1 MSMLRLITAFV
12 LALVV
17 TSSATAA
24 QDPQGLAILTQTFKA
39 LGGTLP
45 VDSQASG
52 TFDRV
57 TGGIEDSG
65 TIQILTR
72 GYTQTAETITSGGNT
87 TEIVYSQGYAAQKD
101 EKGSALFSL
110 EYSLSADSAVFPLIT
125 VAAAIQDPNSTIQFV
140 GKETLNGVDAYHLTV
155 SRGLADQNFKD
166 LLAFSQKDI
175 WVATDTGLP
184 LEISYQMRDGE
195 ASAPSIAAALFF
207 SDYRSVNEVM
217 YPFLIS
223 KNVNG
228 PPYMTIKIS
237 SVSFGVGLSDQD
249 FALK

>member
-1 MSMLRLITAFV
+1 MLRITIAFTLLL
-12 LALVV
+12 LAV
-17 TSSATAA
+17 SSAMAT
-24 QDPQGLAILTQTFKA
+24 QDPQGLAILTETFKA

-57 TGGIEDSG
+57 SGAVEDTG

-87 TEIVYSQGYAAQKD
+87 TEVVYSQGYGAQKD
-101 EKGSALFSL
+101 DKGSTLFCL

-125 VAAAIQDPNSTIQFV
+125 VAAAIQDPNSMIQFV
-140 GKETLNGVDAYHLTV
+140 GKETLNGVTAYHLTV
-155 SRGLADQNFKD
+155 SRGLTDQNFKD
-166 LLAFSQKDI
+166 LLSFSQKDI

-195 ASAPSIAAALFF
+195 GSVPAIPAALFF
-207 SDYRSVNEVM
+207 SDYRPVNEVM

-228 PPYMTIKIS
+228 TPYMTIKIS

-249 FALK
+249 FALR